1 MAWGVFNKIATGVK
15 KAYEFTRD
23 TALPIARKVI
33 DVVKPLVKGT
43 KFSGAVEA
51 AEDAVDWGE
60 KNLKAVHTP
69 PRRSTAGYKPDM
81 TSRYKRASQL
91 EPEFTIDDEDDE
103 E

>member
-1 MAWGVFNKIATGVK
+1 MAWGIYNKIATGVK

-23 TALPIARKVI
+23 TALPVARKVI
-33 DVVKPLVKGT
+33 DVVKPLLKDT
-43 KFSGAVEA
+43 KFGKAVDV

-69 PRRSTAGYKPDM
+69 PRRTNAGYKPDM
-81 TSRYKRASQL
+81 TSRYKRTSQL
-91 EPEFTIDDEDDE
+91 EPEFTIDDEDNE